1 MDNSFNNGN
10 NNLNFN
16 NDYNVNGEQEKKE
29 KRRVLFIALII
40 FFLLVIT
47 AVITFPALK
56 KLFTSEQPKAPETQV
71 VANNDKEDAF
81 SEEIKR
87 LMKDL
92 YDKGKSNVIR
102 KILLELGYK
111 DEYIDKIINDYQKI
125 IDAIFNKIRSGEY
138 TEQEVL
144 RIIKRIIDENINNE
158 DKIKELIKEL
168 FDKGDKGTIRKVL
181 KDLGYDDDTI
191 KDIIDDYQKIID
203 AILDKIK
210 SGEKTEQEVIDLI
223 KDKIKETKEN
233 MEVIKKLI
241 KDLFDDGDKDTIE
254 KILKD
259 LGYDE
264 DTIKDIIDD
273 YDKIIDAIKKKIDD
287 GEYTEPEIIDIIKK
301 RIDEKKPQPE
311 KTTPT
316 EPEKTTPT
324 NPDTPGDSK
333 TEIDTGKQINVIFEN
348 IKLVDGSSGDSIP
361 LLVDNKYISFNII
374 LNAPGDYYAFTA
386 DIKNNSNIDVKVD
399 NVISN
404 VLTEEQ
410 DKYLGFSLTYD
421 DGSKINKNDVI
432 KVGETRKIKFVSLY
446 KYVDEVNDHDVTA
459 SYNGQIT
466 FVQK

>member
-1 MDNSFNNGN
+1 MN
-10 NNLNFN
+10 NNFSYDNNNSNYNNESNFN
-16 NDYNVNGEQEKKE
+16 DEQKKKE
-29 KRRVLFIALII
+29 KRRALFIALII

-47 AVITFPALK
+47 AVITFPAIK
-56 KLFTSEQPKAPETQV
+56 KLFTSEPPKAPENHV
-71 VANNDKEDAF
+71 IANNDKEDAF

-92 YDKGKSNVIR
+92 FDKGKSNVIR

-111 DEYIDKIINDYQKI
+111 DDYIDKIISDYQKI

-144 RIIKRIIDENINNE
+144 RIIKRIIDENVNNE

-168 FDKGDKGTIRKVL
+168 FDKGDKDTIKNIL
-181 KDLGYDDDTI
+181 IDLGYDDD
-191 KDIIDDYQKIID
+191 IINDVVD
-203 AILDKIK
+203 
-210 SGEKTEQEVIDLI
+210 S
-223 KDKIKETKEN
+223 
-233 MEVIKKLI
+233 
-241 KDLFDDGDKDTIE
+241 
-254 KILKD
+254 
-259 LGYDE
+259 YDE
-264 DTIKDIIDD
+264 IIS
-273 YDKIIDAIKKKIDD
+273 AIKKKIDD
-287 GEYTEPEIIDIIKK
+287 GSYTEPEVIDIIKK
-301 RIDEKKPQPE
+301 RIGDKKPQPQ
-311 KTTPT
+311 
-316 EPEKTTPT
+316 PEKPPAT

-333 TEIDTGKQINVIFEN
+333 TEIDTSKQINVIFEN

-361 LLVDNKYISFNII
+361 LLVDNKYISFNIV
-374 LNAPGDYYAFTA
+374 LNASGDYYAFTA